1 MLMQKGQSVIEI
13 LVAMG
18 IFVLVSN
25 AAVLLFFG
33 GQSLSLDSMN
43 AQFALDYAAEGME
56 VTQSIRERSW
66 DELTDG
72 DYGLVFNAG
81 ENKWELSGTDDSKKI
96 FTRKV
101 TIVTLSENTKKITTE
116 IAWQTDP
123 LRPQTITL
131 VEQFIN
137 WEVAQQESENLGG
150 DTGGGGTIPYWS
162 NPQTLGTVD
171 VGAGGQATDLDVLNK
186 IVYLTSKASDKK
198 KDDFFVIDVT
208 DGQNPVVTGRIN
220 TGLGLNA
227 VDAAG
232 NYAYVA
238 NDDKNAQLQ
247 VIAITGPVVPD
258 LKTNYRLGE
267 DNAAC
272 ENDDKEGNTIF
283 YYAQKVYLG
292 TNKASGDPEFHIID
306 VSNPLNP
313 TSLGCEEINEDV
325 NAIYVKDNY
334 AYLATS
340 GTELLVYNI
349 SDPANITLAG
359 SFDAPGSSEDGKSI
373 QLIGNTLYLGREQGG
388 RHDDHHELHILNVT
402 DLSNIQDLEF
412 RRGY

>member
-150 DTGGGGTIPYWS
+150 LKGSGIRYIPNLKFS
-162 NPQTLGTVD
+162 IGIRS
-171 VGAGGQATDLDVLNK
+171 ANK
-186 IVYLTSKASDKK
+186 SKIIPDSYIVN
-198 KDDFFVIDVT
+198 I
-208 DGQNPVVTGRIN
+208 
-220 TGLGLNA
+220 
-227 VDAAG
+227 
-232 NYAYVA
+232 
-238 NDDKNAQLQ
+238 
-247 VIAITGPVVPD
+247 
-258 LKTNYRLGE
+258 
-267 DNAAC
+267 
-272 ENDDKEGNTIF
+272 
-283 YYAQKVYLG
+283 
-292 TNKASGDPEFHIID
+292 
-306 VSNPLNP
+306 
-313 TSLGCEEINEDV
+313 
-325 NAIYVKDNY
+325 
-334 AYLATS
+334 
-340 GTELLVYNI
+340 LV
-349 SDPANITLAG
+349 
-359 SFDAPGSSEDGKSI
+359 
-373 QLIGNTLYLGREQGG
+373 
-388 RHDDHHELHILNVT
+388 
-402 DLSNIQDLEF
+402 
-412 RRGY
+412 